1 MQDSILATII
11 VNKSVLDNTKE
22 LICDTTKV
30 QTIIDSA
37 CIAIIN
43 STTPLGVWQAAQQF
57 HDSIVNGSLII
68 ITILVA
74 LIAIALTYLSYKSE
88 KNLEKETEI
97 KIKKEMENLKSIVID
112 ELKPEIRKFKAISYF
127 TDSRD
132 MQIYRIV
139 KIGSQTWMAE
149 NFNYA
154 ATGSICYNNNPD
166 NSKKY
171 GRLYDLDTAKKNC
184 PVGWHLPSN
193 DEWQIL
199 INFVDGDNIAG
210 KKLKAES
217 AWNENGNSE
226 DEYFFAALPGGLWHI
241 TKGFIRLGYKGVW
254 WSATEINPSEAYSRG
269 IDCGGDYVFTAN
281 DNKSNL
287 LSVRYVRDL

>member
-30 QTIIDSA
+30 QAALDSA

-43 STTPLGVWQAAQQF
+43 NTTPLEVWQAAQQF
-57 HDSIVNGSLII
+57 HDSIVNGSLMI

-74 LIAIALTYLSYKSE
+74 FIAIALTYLSYKSE
-88 KNLEKETEI
+88 KTIEKETEI
-97 KIKKEMENLKSIVID
+97 KIKEEMKKFKSEIID
-112 ELKPEIRKFKAISYF
+112 ELKPKIRKFKEISYF
-127 TDSRD
+127 TDPRD
-132 MQIYRIV
+132 MQTYRIV
-139 KIGSQTWMAE
+139 KIGSQIWMAE

-171 GRLYDLDTAKKNC
+171 GRLYNLDTAKKNC
-184 PVGWHLPSN
+184 PIGWHLPSH

-199 INFVDGDNIAG
+199 INFVEGDNIAG
-210 KKLKAES
+210 KKLKTES
-217 AWNENGNSE
+217 AWNEKDYND

-241 TKGFIRLGYKGVW
+241 TEGFIRLGCKGVW
-254 WSATEINPSEAYSRG
+254 WSATEINQSEAYSRG
-269 IDCGGDYVFTAN
+269 IDRGGDYVFIGN

-287 LSVRYVRDL
+287 LSVRYARD